1 MIPFA
6 LADLALGTFGI
17 GGLGYMTYEAV
28 NRHLR
33 LRKWD
38 GERDSVRDSL
48 KPREPMRIAP
58 AVSMAASWEA
68 RRHNAPMI
76 APDMVFARPEPM
88 PGVLPANVAMALD
101 YGLPSL
107 DQITA
112 TTYSSRV
119 SEGLGFLGFPYLAEL
134 SQRAEYRKIASIWAK
149 NCVRKWIKLSGD
161 DEKVDAIE
169 AELVRLDARGTF
181 RRAIEK
187 ECYFGRCQVFF
198 DFGDFDRA
206 EELAAR
212 LVIDPAKVNPKRP
225 LQRLSIVEPMW
236 SYPGRYDAQ
245 NPLSPDFYKPSTWY
259 VSGHTVHASRL
270 ITMVGHEMPTMLKPA
285 YAFGGVSLTQMC
297 KPYVDN
303 WLRNRQSASDL
314 LNSFSVMVLKTDME
328 SVLGGG
334 AGDALFDRVDMFNK
348 MRDNRGTF
356 VLDKAAEDFS
366 NVSAPIAG
374 LDKLVAQSQEQM
386 SSVSSIPLSVLLG
399 ITPTGLNASSDG
411 EIRVFYDAILSY
423 LNEVCRPGIETLLDI
438 VQLSLFG
445 EIDDEISFEFET
457 LWEMSDKDKADIR
470 KSDAE
475 AAVAYINGGVIDPEE
490 ERERLNNEDGGAYNG
505 MLDGP
510 APDVPETDPMDDQDE
525 AAKLPQ
531 LP

>member
-1 MIPFA
+1 MFDRIRAAWRAFWATTTAISTPEPKA
-6 LADLALGTFGI
+6 
-17 GGLGYMTYEAV
+17 
-28 NRHLR
+28 
-33 LRKWD
+33 
-38 GERDSVRDSL
+38 
-48 KPREPMRIAP
+48 PMRIAP
-58 AVSMAASWEA
+58 QVSMAADWES
-68 RRHNAPMI
+68 RRHGAPRFT
-76 APDMVFARPEPM
+76 PDTTFARAVPM
-88 PGVLPANVAMALD
+88 PKVLPEGMAMD
-101 YGLPSL
+101 YTLPSL

-112 TTYSSRV
+112 AAYAAQV

-149 NCVRKWIKLSGD
+149 NCVRKWIKLSGP
-161 DEKVDAIE
+161 EAKTKAIE
-169 AELVRLDARGTF
+169 AELIRLDARETF
-181 RRAIEK
+181 RKAIEK

-198 DFGDFDRA
+198 DFDDYDRPG
-206 EELAAR
+206 ELGAR
-212 LVIDPAKVNPKRP
+212 LMIDPAKINPDRP
-225 LQRLSIVEPMW
+225 IQRLSIIEPMW

-245 NPLSPDFYKPSTWY
+245 NPLAPDFYKPSTWY
-259 VSGHTVHASRL
+259 VSGRTVHASRL

-285 YAFGGVSLTQMC
+285 YAFGGVALTQMC

-303 WLRNRQSASDL
+303 WLRVRQSASDL
-314 LNSFSVMVLKTDME
+314 VNAFSIMVLKTEMSD
-328 SVLGGG
+328 VLVGGS
-334 AGDALFDRVDMFNK
+334 GDELFTRIDVFNK
-348 MRDNRGTF
+348 TRDNRGTF
-356 VLDKAAEDFS
+356 VLDKNAEDFS

-399 ITPTGLNASSDG
+399 ITPTGLNASADG
-411 EIRVFYDAILSY
+411 EIRIFYDSILSY
-423 LNEVCRPGIETLLDI
+423 LNEVVRPGLETLLDI

-445 EIDDEISFEFET
+445 EIDDEITAEFET

-510 APDVPETDPMDDQDE
+510 APEPPEVDPMDDENE
-525 AAKLPQ
+525 AAKLPI